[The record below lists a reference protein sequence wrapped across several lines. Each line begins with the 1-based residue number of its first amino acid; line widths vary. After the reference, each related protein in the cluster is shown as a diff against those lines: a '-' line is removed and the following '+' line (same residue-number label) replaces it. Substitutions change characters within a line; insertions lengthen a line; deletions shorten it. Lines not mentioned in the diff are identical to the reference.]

1 MTTDQR
7 QASGT
12 LLERPVL
19 RTLPSLRERTRAAN
33 RNRYSRTPTRHSTL
47 EFLCEC
53 ARPDCSV
60 RLPLEVE
67 RHRRRT
73 NRFIVGLTHAHG
85 DTIVGVADR
94 FLVVEAKGRIEPHP
108 RPSPMQAA

>member
-1 MTTDQR
+1 MSVQS
-7 QASGT
+7 QASSR
-12 LLERPVL
+12 ERIPSK
-19 RTLPSLRERTRAAN
+19 LPSLRERTRADN
-33 RNRYSRTPTRHSTL
+33 RELYRRSPAGRSARD
-47 EFLCEC
+47 FRCEC

-73 NRFIVGLTHAHG
+73 NRFIVALTHAHG
-85 DTIVGVADR
+85 DTIVGVADQ
-94 FLVVEAKGRIEPHP
+94 FLVVEAKSRIEPHP